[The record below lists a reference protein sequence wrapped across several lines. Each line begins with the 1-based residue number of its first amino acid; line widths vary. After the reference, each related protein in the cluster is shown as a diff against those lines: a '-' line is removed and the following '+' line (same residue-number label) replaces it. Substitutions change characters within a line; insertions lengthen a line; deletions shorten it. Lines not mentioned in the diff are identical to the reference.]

1 MSFKS
6 MLAVSVAALSLAAG
20 AAQAAT
26 TAGKPAVPAAAAATM
41 LDRAA
46 LLKLADDYFAALVA
60 HDAKRLPF
68 AADAKFVENLARMQP
83 GEGLWKTA
91 SAAPSSF
98 KIVVPDANWQSLAF
112 IVMMEET
119 VDGKKNPIEVGG
131 RLKLAN
137 GRITEAEHVVVHQ
150 VRETSL
156 KNLQKARAP
165 FSQDVGDDYRDARG
179 RLLYI
184 GRRYYDALDFNNG
197 RLAPLA
203 DDCVRMENGMQTS
216 RNTVPTDV
224 GGATATPGSGP
235 SLVGALTCAAQLD
248 TQTFTY
254 IDSIDNI
261 RMVAADEQKG
271 LAVGFSHFRHSMK
284 TKEFHLVGI
293 PGRETY
299 TMNTAPF
306 DLPAVHIYKVWN
318 GQIHEIEALGF
329 TTGYM
334 SKTGWE

>member
-1 MSFKS
+1 MSLKTTLAS
-6 MLAVSVAALSLAAG
+6 TVVATLLAVG
-20 AAQAAT
+20 AAQAA
-26 TAGKPAVPAAAAATM
+26 APAAKSAATPAAVT
-41 LDRAA
+41 LDRAT
-46 LLKLADDYFAALVA
+46 LLKVADDYFAALVA
-60 HDAKRLPF
+60 HDTKRVPF
-68 AADAKFVENLARMQP
+68 AADAKFVENITRMQP

-91 SAAPSSF
+91 SAVPSSF
-98 KIVVPDANWQSLAF
+98 KIVVPDTTWQSVGF

-131 RLKLAN
+131 RLKFAN
-137 GRITEAEHVVVHQ
+137 GRIIEAEHVVVHSL
-150 VRETSL
+150 RETSL
-156 KNLQKARAP
+156 KNLQKTRAP
-165 FSQDVGDDYRDARG
+165 FLQDVGDEYRDARG

-184 GRRYYDALDFNNG
+184 GRRYYDALDLNNG

-203 DDCVRMENGMQTS
+203 DDCVRMENGMQTA
-216 RNTVPTDV
+216 RNTVPTEV
-224 GGATATPGSGP
+224 GGANATPGSGP

-261 RMVAADEQKG
+261 RMIGADEQTG
-271 LAVGFSHFRHSMK
+271 LVIGFSHFRHSMK
-284 TKEFHLVGI
+284 NKEFHLVGI

-299 TMNTAPF
+299 TMNAAPF
-306 DLPAVHIYKVWN
+306 DLPAVHIYKIWN